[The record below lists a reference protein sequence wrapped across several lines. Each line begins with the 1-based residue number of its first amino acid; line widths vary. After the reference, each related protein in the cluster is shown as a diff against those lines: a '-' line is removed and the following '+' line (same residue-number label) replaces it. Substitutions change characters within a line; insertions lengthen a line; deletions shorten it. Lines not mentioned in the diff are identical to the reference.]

1 MRLHDGRYECA
12 YCGALLDIPLTDD
25 PQVTIRA
32 ASGAPNTRALMLAGR
47 EIHACVLPADDE
59 HHRELRRRAAELR
72 SESADLRAKAATLRP
87 GALGVRKSSEV

>member
-32 ASGAPNTRALMLAGR
+32 ASGEPNTRALMLAGR

-59 HHRELRRRAAELR
+59 HHRELRRRAAALR
-72 SESADLRAKAATLRP
+72 SESAELRAKAA
-87 GALGVRKSSEV
+87 ALQTGSPAVRE